1 MTIKRIII
9 ILKKLRRIM
18 PENQWRVMYYRK
30 EYKPGY
36 YNGDVDYPEISMGM
50 N

>member
-1 MTIKRIII
+1 
-9 ILKKLRRIM
+9 M
-18 PENQWRVMYYRK
+18 PENQRRVMYYRK
-30 EYKPGY
+30 EYKSGY